1 MCFHWCREELISH
14 YKQLSDAA
22 DVRTAKAQW
31 RVRRRQL
38 HKRRVDLLQPES
50 RWTSSADGYATEVLI
65 VALLQQ
71 VPPPLQ

>member
-31 RVRRRQL
+31 RARRRQL
-38 HKRRVDLLQPES
+38 HKRRVDLLQSES
-50 RWTSSADGYATEVLI
+50 RWTSSADDDVTEVLI